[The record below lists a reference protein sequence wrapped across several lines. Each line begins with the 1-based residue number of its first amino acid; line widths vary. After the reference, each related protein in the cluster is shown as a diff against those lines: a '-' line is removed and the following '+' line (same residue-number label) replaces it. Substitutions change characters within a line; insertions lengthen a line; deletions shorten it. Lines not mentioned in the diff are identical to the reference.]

1 MTLYD
6 IPFQA
11 MDGTTHTLGEHRD
24 DVVLVVNVA
33 SRCGLAPQYA
43 TLERMQK
50 EYGERGFQV
59 IGFPSN
65 QFLQELGTNE
75 AVQEFCSLTYGV
87 TFPVVDRVRVNGRH
101 EHPLYT
107 ELKKTPDADGKA
119 GRVTWNF
126 EKFLVLPGAEVHRFR
141 PRTLPDDPAVARLV
155 EAALPR

>member
-1 MTLYD
+1 MSLYD
-6 IPFQA
+6 IPFRA
-11 MDGTTHTLGEHRD
+11 MDGSTSTLGEHRD
-24 DVVLVVNVA
+24 EVVMVVNVA

-43 TLERMQK
+43 TLETLQRT
-50 EYGERGFQV
+50 YGGRGFQV

-65 QFLQELGTNE
+65 QFLQELGSND
-75 AVQEFCSLTYGV
+75 AIREFCSTTYGV

-126 EKFLVLPGAEVHRFR
+126 EKFLVVPGGEVHRFR
-141 PRTLPDDPAVARLV
+141 PRTEPDDPAVV
-155 EAALPR
+155 GVIEKHLPR